1 MSKIRFNFKGGET
14 IIQCYSN
21 EYMEEICKRYAQ
33 IINLDIDKLIF
44 IYSGNIINGE
54 LKYEE
59 QINEEDKLRNEVNIL
74 VYEQDK
80 TIINKKKIKL
90 KEIICPICQENI
102 FMKIKNYQINLNQ
115 CKNGHNINNILLKEF
130 DNMQNVDISKIIC
143 DICKIKNKNNTFNNE
158 FYKCN
163 KCKMN
168 LCPLC
173 KSKHDNNHSII
184 NYDERNYICDKHNDY
199 FINYCKDCDKNMCKE
214 CGKEHYNHYIIN
226 YESILPNEN
235 IINNINDTKIYI
247 DKLNKEINDII
258 KKLENIKENLEL
270 YYNISNN
277 IINNN
282 DVYKN
287 YQKLYNIN
295 EFINFNYII
304 INDIK
309 EIINEKDI
317 KNKFKYIFNIHEKIN
332 KCNNYI
338 IAELYVKEEDINKD
352 IRIINSFEQYKRET
366 NRKNSNN
373 DYIYEN
379 EKEIKENCK
388 IKINDEI
395 IPFSYFYKFKNKG
408 KYIIQYS
415 FINKLKK
422 ICHMFR
428 GCESLSNINLS
439 NFDTQ
444 NVINMACM
452 FIDCK
457 SLTNINLSNLNT
469 QNVNNIGAMFSKCES
484 LINIDLSNF
493 NTQNVI
499 NMSGMFYGCKS
510 LINIDLSNFNTQNVT
525 NMSSMFGECESLK
538 YLNLSNFDIHN
549 VKNMVNIFF
558 GCNSLQRNNIITK
571 EYKILEK
578 K

>member
-1 MSKIRFNFKGGET
+1 MDTNFKKYFNKS
-14 IIQCYSN
+14 QYSL
-21 EYMEEICKRYAQ
+21 Y
-33 IINLDIDKLIF
+33 
-44 IYSGNIINGE
+44 IY
-54 LKYEE
+54 
-59 QINEEDKLRNEVNIL
+59 D
-74 VYEQDK
+74 
-80 TIINKKKIKL
+80 
-90 KEIICPICQENI
+90 
-102 FMKIKNYQINLNQ
+102 
-115 CKNGHNINNILLKEF
+115 
-130 DNMQNVDISKIIC
+130 
-143 DICKIKNKNNTFNNE
+143 
-158 FYKCN
+158 
-163 KCKMN
+163 
-168 LCPLC
+168 
-173 KSKHDNNHSII
+173 
-184 NYDERNYICDKHNDY
+184 
-199 FINYCKDCDKNMCKE
+199 
-214 CGKEHYNHYIIN
+214 
-226 YESILPNEN
+226 
-235 IINNINDTKIYI
+235 
-247 DKLNKEINDII
+247 
-258 KKLENIKENLEL
+258 
-270 YYNISNN
+270 
-277 IINNN
+277 
-282 DVYKN
+282 
-287 YQKLYNIN
+287 
-295 EFINFNYII
+295 I